1 MSGFLS
7 ASLVAGLFGQ
17 QGQNSLLLPFG
28 NAARAGSAGEAV
40 VAFRR
45 VTKAGED
52 EKGLARE
59 KKDPVTLT
67 ALAQFR
73 RALEAAP
80 NIDKALSDPRVL
92 KVLMPALGLPDQV
105 NNPGLV
111 KRALLSDPKDPK
123 GVAAQLGTTWKN
135 AAATLNLKVT
145 TKPKTVAFEGL
156 TDKETAAV
164 AGQLRLGEMVLTA
177 PTSKAA
183 TPKAR
188 AFDGLVD
195 KVTTAVIAQLRPGE
209 NATEGRARREV
220 EQAATLTAVTI
231 RQAELPNA
239 NLPTVAKN
247 ALQQMASFMRDGF
260 FDVALSTVDQGLTA
274 LDEATGLS
282 PEELRSGRI
291 ALMEGGIA
299 LDQIRRD
306 AFGVAKRLE
315 KLVALD
321 APTDPVWAPA
331 YKTRMDAFHK
341 EGVDKNL
348 NFSLE
353 VAAAMGQRMRDGTKY
368 KIEMDLAKTYIDR
381 SMNVLNSRDG
391 KPTKTPIEGAPIARI
406 AQADATKFLDVM
418 KNTAPPSQP
427 RAQLEVT
434 YAASAA
440 LNAIKLG
447 ESPPVGLP
455 NSARTALNEMAPLVR
470 AGSFNAAIKRL
481 DDAILALDLDTT
493 SPANMKR
500 DGKAALLEA
509 GISLE
514 QVRRNSDGVAEKIEK
529 LVALTT
535 PDGAVRSQNFQL
547 RLENFHK
554 DGTNGNVNFPLEV
567 AAAMA
572 NRMLSKATT
581 IDEQAQAQSLLSRSQ
596 QVLNGRD
603 GKALAAS
610 APGVPQ
616 PKIAFSDAG
625 KIIDLMKKSSPLG
638 SLADPKM
645 LEILTNGFTKYEYR
659 TGLSDA
665 NPGMAD
671 AVYFSENAKNMKSA
685 YELLGNR
692 VMRRVVLGALGI
704 PDQVAIQP
712 VETQARAVTSR
723 LKLTD
728 LQDPTKVRAM
738 AERYLMAQADKAAA
752 NGGFGGMDAFST
764 ITSLSIKV

>member
-1 MSGFLS
+1 MAINMSATLM
-7 ASLVAGLFGQ
+7 AGLFGQ
-17 QGQNSLLLPFG
+17 QGQNSLMLPYG
-28 NAARAGSAGEAV
+28 NAAPAASAGEAV

-45 VTKAGED
+45 VTKAGEE

-67 ALAQFR
+67 TLAQFR
-73 RALEAAP
+73 QALDAAP

-111 KRALLSDPKDPK
+111 KRALLSDPKDTK

-135 AAATLNLKVT
+135 AATTLNLKAT
-145 TKPKTVAFEGL
+145 TTPKTVAFDGL
-156 TDKETAAV
+156 TDKETAFV
-164 AGQLRLGEMVLTA
+164 AGQLRLGEAVLTA
-177 PTSKAA
+177 PASRAPP
-183 TPKAR
+183 PKAR
-188 AFDGLVD
+188 AFDGLAD
-195 KVTTAVIAQLRPGE
+195 KATTAVIAQLRPGE
-209 NATEGRARREV
+209 NATTDRARREV
-220 EQAATLTAVTI
+220 EHAASLTAVTI
-231 RQAELPNA
+231 RQAELPDA

-260 FDVALSTVDQGLTA
+260 FDVALSTVDQALTS
-274 LDEATGLS
+274 LDGATGLS
-282 PEELRSGRI
+282 AEELRSGRI
-291 ALMEGGIA
+291 ALMEGGVA
-299 LDQIRRD
+299 LDQIRRN

-341 EGVDKNL
+341 EGVEKNM

-353 VAAAMGQRMRDGTKY
+353 VAAAMGQRMRDGTPY
-368 KIEMDLAKTYIDR
+368 QIEMDLAKSYIDR
-381 SMNVLNSRDG
+381 SMNVLNTRDG
-391 KPTKTPIEGAPIARI
+391 RPTKTPIEGVPIARI

-418 KNTAPPSQP
+418 KNTAPPNQP

-434 YAASAA
+434 YSANAA

-447 ESPPVGLP
+447 ESPPAGLP
-455 NSARTALNEMAPLVR
+455 SLARTALNEMVPLAR
-470 AGSFNAAIKRL
+470 AGSFNAAIQRL
-481 DDAILALDLDTT
+481 DDALLALDQDTT
-493 SPANMKR
+493 SPANVKR

-514 QVRRNSDGVAEKIEK
+514 QVRRNAGGAAEKIEK
-529 LVALTT
+529 LAALDT
-535 PDGAVRSQNFQL
+535 PAGAVRSKNFQV

-554 DGTNGNVNFPLEV
+554 DGINGNVNFALEV

-572 NRMLSKATT
+572 NRMLSQANT
-581 IDEQAQAQSLLSRSQ
+581 IDEQAQAQSLLTRSQ
-596 QVLNGRD
+596 QILNGRD
-603 GKALAAS
+603 GKALTAS

-616 PKIAFSDAG
+616 SKIAFWDTG

-645 LEILTNGFTKYEYR
+645 LEILTSGFTKYEYR

-665 NPGMAD
+665 NPGMAN
-671 AVYFSENAKNMKSA
+671 AVYFSENAKNMKGP
-685 YELLGNR
+685 YDILGNG
-692 VMRRVVLGALGI
+692 VMRRVVMGALGI

-712 VETQARAVTSR
+712 VETQARAITSR

-728 LQDPTKVRAM
+728 LQDPAKVRAM

-752 NGGFGGMDAFST
+752 NGGFGGMDAFSS